1 MESVYGKIR
10 LFNGINSRN
19 LYFMSSPQSSVPQP
33 ITDGLL
39 GDKRWQLVQRIVS
52 SPPFQKSTRLRDLL
66 QFITEQTIHGKA
78 HELTEQHIGNALFH
92 KPSDYSP
99 LEDSSVR
106 VHARQLRLKL
116 HEYFNED
123 GRNEPLILDIPKGSY
138 APVFRAVLKVSDNP
152 TPIAPAPIPVVAWR
166 YRAMVPWVLCGL
178 LIILCAVLLNRV
190 VPHRTAGA
198 VSGTAPLSWPFSQI
212 FDARHQ
218 TIIVVAD
225 INYGMFRILAGQPGS
240 LDQYLRRDFLR
251 GPTVSKIGEG
261 DSRLH
266 EYISNSSLTS
276 FADVADVV
284 SLFKMAGA
292 LQAQV
297 SVRYPRDLRMR
308 DLDHNNYIFVGSAG
322 SNPWVTLLQDKLNFR
337 ESETVVGKSAKV
349 FVNKNPLPGEQPQYE
364 GLRWTGSI
372 GEDYATI
379 SLLPNATHDGSV
391 LALQGLQQE
400 GTEAAGRF
408 LADEENRRQLMSA
421 LRISASD
428 TSSQNIW
435 FEALIRSRTSSGAP
449 SSTTLVAVRRIH

>member
-1 MESVYGKIR
+1 MG
-10 LFNGINSRN
+10 
-19 LYFMSSPQSSVPQP
+19 SPQTSVSHPP
-33 ITDGLL
+33 ASDDLL
-39 GDKRWQLVQRIVS
+39 NDKRWQLVQRIVS

-66 QFITEQTIHGKA
+66 QFITEQTIHGNA

-116 HEYFNED
+116 HEYFHEE

-138 APVFRAVLKVSDNP
+138 VPVFRTVLKTDELP
-152 TPIAPAPIPVVAWR
+152 PADASTVISVVAWR
-166 YRAMVPWVLCGL
+166 RRAVPWLICGIL
-178 LIILCAVLLNRV
+178 TTLCAVLSYRV
-190 VPHRTAGA
+190 LTHRTAGA
-198 VSGTAPLSWPFSQI
+198 VPGIASLSWPSSQI

-225 INYGMFRILAGQPGS
+225 SNYGMSRILASQPGS
-240 LDQYLRRDFLR
+240 LDQYLRRDFMR
-251 GPTVSKIGEG
+251 STTASKIGEA
-261 DSRLH
+261 DSRLS
-266 EYISNSSLTS
+266 EYISNSTLTS

-292 LQAQV
+292 LQSQV

-308 DLDHNNYIFVGSAG
+308 DLDHNNCIFIGSPG

-337 ESETVVGKSAKV
+337 ESEAIVGKSPKV
-349 FVNKNPLPGEQPQYE
+349 FLNKNPLPGEQRQYE
-364 GLRWTGSI
+364 GLRWTGTV

-379 SLLPNATHDGSV
+379 SLLPNATDDGSV
-391 LALQGLQQE
+391 LAFQGLQQE

-421 LRISASD
+421 LGISASE
-428 TSSQNIW
+428 SLSKSIW
-435 FEALIRSRTSSGAP
+435 FEALIRSRTVSGAP
-449 SSTTLVAVRRIH
+449 NSATLVAVRRIE

>member
-1 MESVYGKIR
+1 MASPRTSV
-10 LFNGINSRN
+10 S
-19 LYFMSSPQSSVPQP
+19 QP
-33 ITDGLL
+33 LASDDLLTDR
-39 GDKRWQLVQRIVS
+39 RWQLVQRIVS

-66 QFITEQTIHGKA
+66 QFITEQTIHGNA

-106 VHARQLRLKL
+106 VHVRQLRLKL
-116 HEYFNED
+116 HEYFNEE
-123 GRNEPLILDIPKGSY
+123 GHTEPVILDIPKGSY
-138 APVFRAVLKVSDNP
+138 APVFRTVLK
-152 TPIAPAPIPVVAWR
+152 IADLPAAIASTVIPVVAWR
-166 YRAMVPWVLCGL
+166 RRAMVPWAICG
-178 LIILCAVLLNRV
+178 ILTMLSAVLSYRV
-190 VPHRTAGA
+190 ITRRTAGA
-198 VSGTAPLSWPFSQI
+198 TPGTAALSWPSSQI

-225 INYGMFRILAGQPGS
+225 SNYGMSRILTSQPGS

-251 GPTVSKIGEG
+251 SPTVSKIGKA
-261 DSRLH
+261 DFRLS
-266 EYISNSSLTS
+266 EYISNSTLTS

-292 LQAQV
+292 LQSQV

-308 DLDHNNYIFVGSAG
+308 DLDHNNYIFIGSPG

-349 FVNKNPLPGEQPQYE
+349 FVNKNPLPGEQSQYE
-364 GLRWTGSI
+364 GLRWTGTM

-391 LALQGLQQE
+391 LAFQGLQQE

-408 LADEENRRQLMSA
+408 LADEENRRQLMGA
-421 LRISASD
+421 LGITASD
-428 TSSQNIW
+428 SVSQNIW
-435 FEALIRSRTSSGAP
+435 FEALIRSRTVSGAP
-449 SSTTLVAVRRIH
+449 NSTTLVAVRRIR